1 MSQDSNELVLLG
13 IKTSKVPR
21 VSNNELQCARSLKLS
36 PWWQIATENDN
47 AFPPTITAKS
57 KTS

>member
-47 AFPPTITAKS
+47 AFPPTNGQE
-57 KTS
+57 